1 MNEEI
6 CRMAY
11 QTNIDKMI
19 VLLSETLSIDADQL
33 SADTLLL
40 GNLPEFDSMAIVS
53 ILMQIEETFA
63 IEISDDE
70 LTGEI
75 FESVTTLTEF
85 VEVQQAATAI

>member
-1 MNEEI
+1 
-6 CRMAY
+6 MAY

>member
-1 MNEEI
+1 
-6 CRMAY
+6 MAY

-53 ILMQIEETFA
+53 ILMQIEENFG
-63 IEISDDE
+63 IEIADDE
-70 LTGEI
+70 LTGEV

>member
-1 MNEEI
+1 
-6 CRMAY
+6 MAY

-33 SADTLLL
+33 SAETLLL

-53 ILMQIEETFA
+53 ILMQIEESFA

>member
-1 MNEEI
+1 
-6 CRMAY
+6 MAY

-19 VLLSETLSIDADQL
+19 VLLSETLSIDAEQL

-70 LTGEI
+70 LTGEV
-75 FESVTTLTEF
+75 FESVTSLTEF

>member
-1 MNEEI
+1 
-6 CRMAY
+6 MAY

-19 VLLSETLSIDADQL
+19 VLLSETLSIDAEQL

-75 FESVTTLTEF
+75 FESVNTLTEF

>member
-1 MNEEI
+1 
-6 CRMAY
+6 MAY

-33 SADTLLL
+33 SAETLLL

>member
-1 MNEEI
+1 
-6 CRMAY
+6 MAY

-33 SADTLLL
+33 SADTMLL

-53 ILMQIEETFA
+53 ILMQIEENFG
-63 IEISDDE
+63 IEIADDE
-70 LTGEI
+70 LTGEV

>member
-1 MNEEI
+1 
-6 CRMAY
+6 MAY

-75 FESVTTLTEF
+75 FESVATLTEF

>member
-1 MNEEI
+1 
-6 CRMAY
+6 MAY

-33 SADTLLL
+33 TADTLLL

-53 ILMQIEETFA
+53 ILMQIEENFG
-63 IEISDDE
+63 IEIADDE
-70 LTGEI
+70 LTGEV

>member
-1 MNEEI
+1 
-6 CRMAY
+6 MAY

-70 LTGEI
+70 LTGEV

>member
-1 MNEEI
+1 
-6 CRMAY
+6 MAY

-19 VLLSETLSIDADQL
+19 ILLSETLSIDADQL
-33 SADTLLL
+33 SAETLLL